1 MNHQLWAFV
10 ALDLAQRRAEA
21 ANHRRASLDLA
32 LEMSSPSSL
41 RQLAARG
48 LAAVSRGVAA
58 IVRKLDDC
66 VADDLGR
73 SLAPTD

>member
-21 ANHRRASLDLA
+21 ASNRRASLDLDLDVA
-32 LEMSSPSSL
+32 SPSSL
-41 RQLAARG
+41 RQLVARG
-48 LAAVSRGVAA
+48 LAAVSRSVAA